1 MSSVRWA
8 LWLRLARPLAPS
20 GTFWPWDWL
29 FPIDVDNSINC
40 LDSMYN
46 QIESDCRGWLTRS
59 PRCKGSVL
67 GNSSS
72 SSERPSWI
80 HPTKKH
86 R

>member
-46 QIESDCRGWLTRS
+46 QIE
-59 PRCKGSVL
+59 
-67 GNSSS
+67 
-72 SSERPSWI
+72 
-80 HPTKKH
+80 
-86 R
+86 